1 MGLLG
6 NMINIIGK
14 GVAKGVSDMV
24 EKKVAEASRL

>member
-14 GVAKGVSDMV
+14 GVSDMV
-24 EKKVAEASRL
+24 EKKVAETSRL